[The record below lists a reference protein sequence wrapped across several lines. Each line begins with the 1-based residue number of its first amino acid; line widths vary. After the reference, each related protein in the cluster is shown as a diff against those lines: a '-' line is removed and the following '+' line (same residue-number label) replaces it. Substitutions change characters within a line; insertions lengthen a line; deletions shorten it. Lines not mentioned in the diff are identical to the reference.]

1 MVQIKSLSFIVNS
14 HYGNKD
20 ASKEAYKEL
29 CLKKGKTPKVSTN
42 KDIDKAV
49 NKAIEE
55 LLENGCTEIIDVRV
69 NYITT
74 NQHNNGYEDTIE
86 ARYMILAK

>member
-1 MVQIKSLSFIVNS
+1 MIKIKTLSFMVNCWM
-14 HYGNKD
+14 GNKD
-20 ASKEAYKEL
+20 VSKERFKKY
-29 CLKKGKTPKVSTN
+29 CLEKGKNPKVSTN

-49 NKAIEE
+49 NKAIAD
-55 LLENGCTEIIDVRV
+55 LLEEGCTEIIDVRV

-74 NQHNNGYEDTIE
+74 NRHNNGYEDTIE

>member
-1 MVQIKSLSFIVNS
+1 MVQIKTLSFMVNS
-14 HYGNKD
+14 WIGNKD
-20 ASKEAYKEL
+20 VSKESFKEL
-29 CLKKGKTPKVSTN
+29 CLKKGKNPKVSTN
-42 KDIDKAV
+42 KEIDKAV

-74 NQHNNGYEDTIE
+74 NRHNNGYEDTIE